1 MRRAT
6 WAPPP
11 CCCVGCPPGDLFSK
25 RVLTLL
31 PAMSGL
37 GRTRVGKWSTTPPFG
52 TFGRHREEVA
62 MQTVPTEFRNPV
74 VALSGEID
82 MANAVGIAHSVKP
95 LIKAGGPIVIDV
107 SGVTFID
114 STGVQ
119 ALFAVVDALGDRG
132 CVVLH
137 GVNGTVRKIIDL
149 IQLQSVRPNIHIIDC
164 TVLAL
169 AS

>member
-1 MRRAT
+1 
-6 WAPPP
+6 
-11 CCCVGCPPGDLFSK
+11 
-25 RVLTLL
+25 
-31 PAMSGL
+31 
-37 GRTRVGKWSTTPPFG
+37 
-52 TFGRHREEVA
+52 
-62 MQTVPTEFRNPV
+62 MQTIPIDFRNPV

-82 MANAVGIAHSVKP
+82 MSNAVGIAHSVKP
-95 LIKAGGPIVIDV
+95 LIQAGGPIVIDV